1 MVASAKISLSLKF
14 FWQIFFHLIIANYGK
29 FLFLVKN
36 YPLKK
41 IYEQI
46 TFNTNYYRNIFAFY
60 GKDMVKIDK
69 QVGLSRA
76 PLQFPFMFSHD
87 LSNMKNRILFHPS
100 WKIEFFVILPHFLYF
115 IYLCFKSISK
125 SAKTLLQYE
134 IHFDSLL
141 LNCIID

>member
-1 MVASAKISLSLKF
+1 MVE
-14 FWQIFFHLIIANYGK
+14 

-60 GKDMVKIDK
+60 GKSYFLVKIDK

-76 PLQFPFMFSHD
+76 TLQFPFVFSHD
-87 LSNMKNRILFHPS
+87 WSNMKNRILCHPS
-100 WKIEFFVILPHFLYF
+100 SL
-115 IYLCFKSISK
+115 
-125 SAKTLLQYE
+125 
-134 IHFDSLL
+134 SLL
-141 LNCIID
+141 HLFVFQINFKICKNIITV

>member
-1 MVASAKISLSLKF
+1 MVR
-14 FWQIFFHLIIANYGK
+14 

-69 QVGLSRA
+69 QVWLSRA
-76 PLQFPFMFSHD
+76 QLQFPFMFSHD
-87 LSNMKNRILFHPS
+87 WSNMKNRILYHPS
-100 WKIEFFVILPHFLYF
+100 
-115 IYLCFKSISK
+115 SISLFHLFVFQINFK
-125 SAKTLLQYE
+125 ICK
-134 IHFDSLL
+134 
-141 LNCIID
+141 NIITV